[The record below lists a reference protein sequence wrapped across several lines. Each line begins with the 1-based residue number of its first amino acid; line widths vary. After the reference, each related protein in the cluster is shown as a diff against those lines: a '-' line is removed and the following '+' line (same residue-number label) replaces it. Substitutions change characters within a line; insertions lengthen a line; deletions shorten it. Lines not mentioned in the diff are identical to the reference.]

1 MMNADQI
8 TTRLSMMD
16 DKALETFATM
26 HKNDPYLF
34 PLAYSEST
42 RRQHHRAAAQ
52 ARQAQPQPP
61 VTDAALAQMRSA
73 PAPAP
78 EPDMSQMAAAGIPQL
93 AARNIETLADGGIAG
108 YAEGSKK
115 PIFSADKY
123 LEDPRVQRFLDY
135 INKYEGSPKENQTVG
150 YHQFDDLS
158 KHPNRRVKFNK
169 RGDKSTA
176 AGAYQIIN
184 RTWQDQAKKQGL
196 TDFSLENQ
204 KRAAIGVLKETGALD
219 ALMNNDF
226 EKAKQRAARAWASIP
241 GSTIGESTGQKAK
254 FNPRAEQV
262 LADVVPQK
270 VAQAKKP
277 AAPKREQTVGL
288 SPELA
293 RQVTDL
299 LPFSSARAGE
309 VPRAPTEYTRSA
321 DGRTISG
328 PVSAPRYEGQRFPQ
342 KDTAGLP
349 SLPPRKAEKAAPA
362 DDAMYSP
369 EGIPLIAPQGGPD
382 TKAPTTALLTG
393 TADVLLGIP
402 EAVAN
407 VIAQDIYNMP
417 YGKQYSWE
425 QAREAAQNNPFVK
438 AAGMLRSGKW
448 FGVENDPAYQKDP
461 LSLIA
466 SLPALGAEGVA
477 EKFGLDKDAARLAV
491 ENAMVFAPM
500 VGKVKQVQYNMPKLK
515 GKEASTVTPELAQNA
530 VKQALDEVK
539 AAEAKTEAPRLGMST
554 GETPGVV
561 RTTPEGQGVLPTGE
575 AAARERAGL
584 RGLAE
589 DQLALAA
596 AKRRAAEA
604 EAIAAQSSKVPGTK
618 SLAER
623 FGGAPFATRAAVPY
637 SMLSAST
644 DVSPS
649 FMGGET
655 EPPVS
660 DVYPDFRGSVADE
673 ARRGPGATPFPTPV
687 AEEKA
692 PAPTVEQKKAFGLDN
707 EDLLML
713 GLGMLASPGGQ
724 AGNDLSQLFSNFGR
738 AGLGAVASKREREK
752 LAEEKEY
759 RNVMKQYYGKLADN
773 LGNTEQERTIA
784 KVMQEY
790 KVDRLEA
797 IKRIA
802 QAQYDP
808 RMAAMLGVQGLKNEM
823 NPMSMLR
830 DGVEGGSSNPM
841 IESLVNK
848 YAG

>member
-1 MMNADQI
+1 MMNVDQI

-16 DKALETFATM
+16 DAALQKFAAM
-26 HKNDPYLF
+26 HKNDPYLL
-34 PLAYSEST
+34 PLAISESN
-42 RRQHHRAAAQ
+42 RRQRIRAAGQAQ
-52 ARQAQPQPP
+52 QAQPQPP
-61 VTDAALAQMRSA
+61 VADAAVAQMQPAPPPA

-78 EPDMSQMAAAGIPQL
+78 EQMAAAGIPQL
-93 AARNIETLADGGIAG
+93 AARNIEGMADGGIAG

-309 VPRAPTEYTRSA
+309 LPQDKKAAAAPTAQASNK
-321 DGRTISG
+321 
-328 PVSAPRYEGQRFPQ
+328 APQASN
-342 KDTAGLP
+342 AGLL
-349 SLPPRKAEKAAPA
+349 SLPPRKAEKAAPD

-500 VGKVKQVQYNMPKLK
+500 IGKVKQVQYNMPKLK

-655 EPPVS
+655 APPVS
-660 DVYPDFRGSVADE
+660 DVYPDESIRGIKP
-673 ARRGPGATPFPTPV
+673 GPGATPFPTPV

-692 PAPTVEQKKAFGLDN
+692 PPPVAGKKAFGLDN

-724 AGNDLSQLFSNFGR
+724 AGGELSQLFSNFGR

-773 LGNTEQERTIA
+773 LGNTEQERLIA

-790 KVDRLEA
+790 NVDRIEA

-808 RMAAMLGVQGLKNEM
+808 RMAAMLSVQDLKNQGKD
-823 NPMSMLR
+823 PF
-830 DGVEGGSSNPM
+830 GPFGGGGGGSSDPAVQ
-841 IESLVNK
+841 SLVNK